1 MIEIGPE
8 KDVVIF
14 DHKPQVL
21 RNVASVIKIYFGLEV
36 ARRLHNSKVSD
47 KTVSINRKKLAGYG
61 TDVLNDLVARKNI
74 IKLDAPTL
82 IKLMLKYSCNS
93 STRILTSEFLPE
105 RKELEDHAKEYW
117 KLKKIKLINQQGKIE
132 KLLSLRDVFT
142 LYKQIYN
149 GNEKY
154 KVIVREALRE
164 SRNIYYLFDQ
174 KNIKILGSKS
184 GTIFKDGLYWISD
197 SGIIKTG
204 NKKYF
209 LSAVVARKDISV
221 AVKEIRR
228 IGEGLISL
236 LKE

>member
-1 MIEIGPE
+1 M
-8 KDVVIF
+8 
-14 DHKPQVL
+14 
-21 RNVASVIKIYFGLEV
+21 
-36 ARRLHNSKVSD
+36 
-47 KTVSINRKKLAGYG
+47 
-61 TDVLNDLVARKNI
+61 
-74 IKLDAPTL
+74 
-82 IKLMLKYSCNS
+82 
-93 STRILTSEFLPE
+93 
-105 RKELEDHAKEYW
+105 
-117 KLKKIKLINQQGKIE
+117 
-132 KLLSLRDVFT
+132 FT

-197 SGIIKTG
+197 SGIIKIG

-209 LSAVVARKDISV
+209 LSAVVARKKISV

-228 IGEGLISL
+228 IGDGLINL